1 MRSNVLVSLLLLSSS
16 VGCDQVTKRAATEWL
31 LGQPVRSYLGD
42 TFRLLYIE
50 NTGAFLGMGATWPE
64 LVRFIVFTL
73 ASSTIV
79 VLALAWLLTK
89 VWSKDPSPNWIT
101 IVGSV
106 LLLAGGLGNLV
117 DRVLRDGA
125 VIDFMNVGIGPLRS
139 GIFNVADVQI
149 VLGLAI
155 LVWRGR
161 SEPKSGS
168 SAEMLHQNSDSVR
181 GAPSP

>member
-1 MRSNVLVSLLLLSSS
+1 MRRSALVSLLLLLSS
-16 VGCDQVTKRAATEWL
+16 VGCDQVSKRAATEWL

-50 NTGAFLGMGATWPE
+50 NSGAFLGMGATWPE

-79 VLALAWLLTK
+79 VLALAWLTVK
-89 VWSKDPSPNWIT
+89 VWSKDPSPNWVT
-101 IVGSV
+101 VMGSV

-117 DRVLRDGA
+117 DRVFRDGA
-125 VIDFMNVGIGPLRS
+125 VVDFMNVGIGPVRS

-149 VLGLAI
+149 VVGLALLFWRPRHHAELEGEGEGGQQAPI
-155 LVWRGR
+155 LPPQ
-161 SEPKSGS
+161 S
-168 SAEMLHQNSDSVR
+168 
-181 GAPSP
+181 PSK